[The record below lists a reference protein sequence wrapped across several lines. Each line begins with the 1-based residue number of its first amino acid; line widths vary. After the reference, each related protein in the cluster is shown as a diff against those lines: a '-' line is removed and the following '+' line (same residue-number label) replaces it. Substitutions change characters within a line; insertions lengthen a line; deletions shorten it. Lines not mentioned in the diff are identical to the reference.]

1 MPIPATKERITFLSH
16 YRYYQNTC
24 TASYSYVWKTWKQ
37 WEEDIDWMVMS
48 GINLP
53 LAFTGQE
60 IVWKKLWESY
70 GVSEQGLQQ
79 YFTGP
84 AFLTWQRMANIR
96 AFAGPLSDNWISS
109 QGIVLCS
116 LVFVFSL
123 IYVSPFF
130 CTIHDFNFVR
140 CFCLNL
146 SLFVNFLFFFCIVF
160 SFLLCCW
167 FASVFLIHLLLNQL
181 NYNQKFYHVIQN

>member
-1 MPIPATKERITFLSH
+1 MEKLFFGRKPSFFFCSFSYFSLFRFASFLSGSNGVALSTAFGHYLRYYTFCDFHWENGGGNSFDTFPPALSLMPVPASKERITFLSH

-24 TASYSYVWKTWKQ
+24 TASYSYAWKTWKQ

-70 GVSEQGLQQ
+70 GVSEEGLQQ

-96 AFAGPLSDNWISS
+96 AFAGPLSENWILS
-109 QGIVLCS
+109 QGIV
-116 LVFVFSL
+116 V
-123 IYVSPFF
+123 
-130 CTIHDFNFVR
+130 
-140 CFCLNL
+140 
-146 SLFVNFLFFFCIVF
+146 
-160 SFLLCCW
+160 FLL
-167 FASVFLIHLLLNQL
+167 FLL
-181 NYNQKFYHVIQN
+181 